1 MVLSNAGASLAFAMA
16 APYQDPAFDPKAF
29 RSRLQASFMA
39 RIVMK
44 FGGTSMAGIERI
56 RHVANLVRREAE
68 AGNQVAVVVS
78 AMAGE
83 TDRLIQFCRE
93 ASSLYDPREYDVV
106 VASGEQVTSGLLAI
120 TLQGM
125 GINARSYMGW
135 QLPIRTTAAHAA
147 ALIDGIDV
155 DVLERVFA
163 DRGIAVIP
171 GFQGVAEDG
180 SLATL
185 GRGGSDTSAV
195 ALAAAMKA
203 DRCDIY
209 TDVDGV
215 YTTDPRIVPR
225 ARKLAAITYEEMLEL
240 ASVGAKVLQTRS
252 VGLAMRE
259 NIPIKVLSSFD
270 DRPGT
275 MVVGDDAIE
284 EYQMERQLVTG
295 VAYDKNEARVTLTGL
310 PDRPGSVAAVFAP
323 LAEAGINVDMIV
335 QSVPRA
341 GQKNDITFTVP
352 TASLAHTTEAL
363 EAVKGA
369 IGFDEILTDTN
380 VVKVS
385 AVGVGMRSNAGIA
398 AQMFQALAD
407 RGINILA
414 ITTSEIKVSVLIAEE
429 YTELAV
435 RVLHTAYGLDDD
447 GEAA

>member
-1 MVLSNAGASLAFAMA
+1 
-16 APYQDPAFDPKAF
+16 
-29 RSRLQASFMA
+29 MA

-56 RHVANLVRREAE
+56 RHVANLVKREAE
-68 AGNQVAVVVS
+68 RGNQVAVVVS

-83 TDRLIQFCRE
+83 TDRLIQLCRE
-93 ASSLYDPREYDVV
+93 AASLYDPREYDVV

-125 GINARSYMGW
+125 GLNARSYMGW
-135 QLPIRTTAAHAA
+135 QLPIRTTTSHAA

-155 DVLERVFA
+155 DVLERVF
-163 DRGIAVIP
+163 DDNGIAVIP
-171 GFQGVAEDG
+171 GFQGVSADG
-180 SLATL
+180 SVSTL

-195 ALAAAMKA
+195 AIAAAAKA

-225 ARKLAAITYEEMLEL
+225 ARKIPVITYEEMLEL

-259 NIPIKVLSSFD
+259 NIPIQVLSSFED
-270 DRPGT
+270 KPGT
-275 MVVGDDAIE
+275 MVVADDYIE
-284 EYQMERQLVTG
+284 DSAMERQLITG
-295 VAYDKNEARVTLTGL
+295 IAYDKNEARVTLTGL
-310 PDRPGSVAAVFAP
+310 PDRPGAVAATFAP
-323 LAEAGINVDMIV
+323 LAEANINVDMIV

-341 GQKNDITFTVP
+341 GQKSDLTFTVP
-352 TASLAHTTEAL
+352 TASLPLTTDVL
-363 EAVKGA
+363 EKLKDQ
-369 IGFDEILTDTN
+369 IGFDEILTDTD

-398 AQMFQALAD
+398 AQMFQALAG
-407 RGINILA
+407 RGINIIA
-414 ITTSEIKVSVLIAEE
+414 ITTSEIKVSVLIPEE

-435 RVLHTAYGLDDD
+435 RVLHTAYGLDA
-447 GEAA
+447 ETSE

>member
-1 MVLSNAGASLAFAMA
+1 
-16 APYQDPAFDPKAF
+16 
-29 RSRLQASFMA
+29 MA

-56 RHVANLVRREAE
+56 RHVAQRVKNEAE

-125 GINARSYMGW
+125 GVNARSYMGW
-135 QLPIRTTAAHAA
+135 QLPIRTSGHAS
-147 ALIDGIDV
+147 ALIDDIDAS
-155 DVLERVFA
+155 VLERVFGEG
-163 DRGIAVIP
+163 GIAVIP
-171 GFQGVAEDG
+171 GFQGVAADG

-195 ALAAAMKA
+195 ALAAAVNA

-225 ARKLAAITYEEMLEL
+225 ARKLPAVTYEEMLEL

-259 NIPIKVLSSFD
+259 NIPVRVLSSFD

-275 MVVGDDAIE
+275 MVVGDEAIE
-284 EYQMERQLVTG
+284 EYQMERQLITG
-295 VAYDKNEARVTLTGL
+295 IAYDKNEARVTLVGM
-310 PDRPGSVAAVFAP
+310 PDRPGAVAAVFAP
-323 LAEAGINVDMIV
+323 LAAGSINVDMIV
-335 QSVPRA
+335 QSVSRA
-341 GQKNDITFTVP
+341 GQKSDLTFTVP
-352 TASLAHTTEAL
+352 TASLVQSRDIL
-363 EAVKGA
+363 EKAREA

-385 AVGVGMRSNAGIA
+385 AVGIGMRSNAGIA
-398 AQMFQALAD
+398 ATMFQTLAD

-435 RVLHTAYGLDDD
+435 RVLHTAYGLDDLGD
-447 GEAA
+447 GE

>member
-1 MVLSNAGASLAFAMA
+1 M
-16 APYQDPAFDPKAF
+16 P
-29 RSRLQASFMA
+29 

-56 RHVANLVRREAE
+56 RAVAARVKREVE

-93 ASSLYDPREYDVV
+93 AAPLYDPREYDVV

-125 GINARSYMGW
+125 GLNARSYMGW
-135 QLPIRTTAAHAA
+135 QLPIRASGHSA
-147 ALIDGIDV
+147 ALIEGIDV
-155 DVLERVFA
+155 GVLERVF
-163 DRGIAVIP
+163 DDGGIAVIP
-171 GFQGVAEDG
+171 GFQGVTDEG
-180 SLATL
+180 SVATL

-225 ARKLAAITYEEMLEL
+225 AKKLDFVTYEEMLEL

-252 VGLAMRE
+252 VGLAMRYDM
-259 NIPIKVLSSFD
+259 PIQVLSSFED
-270 DRPGT
+270 LPGT
-275 MVVGDDAIE
+275 LIAGEGAIE
-284 EYQMERQLVTG
+284 GQDMERNVITGIAHDRNEALVTL
-295 VAYDKNEARVTLTGL
+295 VDL
-310 PDRPGSVAAVFAP
+310 PDRPGVVASIFTP
-323 LAEAGINVDMIV
+323 LAKANINVDMIV
-335 QSVPRA
+335 QSVRNA
-341 GQKNDITFTVP
+341 GDLSDLAFTVP
-352 TASLAHTTEAL
+352 NASLTHAVAEL
-363 EAVKGA
+363 EKVKEE
-369 IGFDEILTDTN
+369 IGFKDILTNSDIA
-380 VVKVS
+380 KVS

-398 AQMFQALAD
+398 AQMFEALAE
-407 RGINILA
+407 RRINILA
-414 ITTSEIKVSVLIAEE
+414 ITTSEIKVSVLIPEE

-435 RVLHTAYGLDDD
+435 RVLHSAFGLDAPA